1 MFNQNK
7 YVEVF
12 EQYDGCEVSSIGIT
26 NIDLNGLNQINDSL
40 SDTDDDWYIMASA
53 ERRGG

>member
-12 EQYDGCEVSSIGIT
+12 EQYDGCEISSIGIT
-26 NIDLNGLNQINDSL
+26 NIDLNRLKQINDSL
-40 SDTDDDWYIMASA
+40 SYTADDRYITALA
-53 ERRGG
+53 ER

>member
-40 SDTDDDWYIMASA
+40 SDTADDRYITASA
-53 ERRGG
+53 ER

>member
-7 YVEVF
+7 FVEVF

-26 NIDLNGLNQINDSL
+26 NIDLNRLKQINDSL
-40 SDTDDDWYIMASA
+40 SDTADYRYITTSA
-53 ERRGG
+53 ER